1 VILLTGATG
10 TVGRELLPLLLS
22 SGREVRALVREPRRL
37 GSERVSV
44 QIVLGDMTDPF
55 SIRHAMR
62 GIDTVIHLAATI
74 HDQPRGSIEEL
85 NGLGTIRLLR
95 AAERAGVERFLF
107 FSAIGATPFQRT
119 RYFRS
124 KAIAERAVLSAPLDS
139 TVFAPSI
146 IYRPGD
152 PRITLLERLAA
163 LPVVP
168 VAGSGQAG
176 YQPIWARDVAR
187 CVLAALDSG
196 ATRRKATRA
205 ADGRRRRYELAGP
218 ETLSYDDIVERVM
231 ASLGRSRPILHL
243 PLPAVRAALRAIE
256 LLEGDSAFPTWEEAE
271 LMEVPMVSE
280 GGPEDA
286 RGLGV
291 DPQPIG
297 EVLAGNGRVS

>member
-1 VILLTGATG
+1 MGAAGGGGAAKFGPVILLTGATG

-37 GSERVSV
+37 GSARVSV
-44 QIVLGDMTDPF
+44 QIALGDMADPF
-55 SIRHAMR
+55 SIRHATR
-62 GIDTVIHLAATI
+62 GIDTVVHLAATT

-124 KAIAERAVLSAPLDS
+124 KAIAERAVLSAPLKA

-152 PRITLLERLAA
+152 PRITLFERLAT
-163 LPVVP
+163 LPAVP
-168 VAGSGQAG
+168 VSGSGRAS

-187 CVLAALDSG
+187 CVLAAVDSG
-196 ATRRKATRA
+196 GARRRA
-205 ADGRRRRYELAGP
+205 RRGADGRGGRFELAGP

-231 ASLGRSRPILHL
+231 ASLGRNRPILHL
-243 PLPAVRAALRAIE
+243 PLPAVKAALRAIE
-256 LLEGDSAFPTWEEAE
+256 LLAGDSVFPTWR
-271 LMEVPMVSE
+271 S
-280 GGPEDA
+280 
-286 RGLGV
+286 
-291 DPQPIG
+291 
-297 EVLAGNGRVS
+297 